1 MQFLPPSPQRPSPVG
16 PLSPSLLVRVCR
28 RWRDIALSTPALW
41 STMTLD
47 IESEDE
53 KLHEHQLGLL
63 HSWLQRSGHCPLS
76 IALVGSYSTR
86 CTPSIT
92 ALAKTILAHASR
104 FRDMDICVPLQDL
117 EHFTVPMP
125 LLRSVTVGPTQYPPA
140 NTHVPGHLQRKLFLH
155 APRLTDVVLSNLF
168 NPFSI
173 TLPWSQITSL
183 TATLF
188 PCEAAEILQ
197 HTTILQIC
205 NINICNSVR
214 GGNTPLVPAIA
225 PIPVR
230 SLRLL
235 LKNRRRCRRTGEGA
249 EREFPLHHPPL

>member
-1 MQFLPPSPQRPSPVG
+1 MSGLSFTTSVARSAARDRIAELDLEIEDFQRSLEMRQLERRRLRDALASYSYPVLTLPAEVTSEIFMQFLPPFRQRPSLVG
-16 PLSPSLLVRVCR
+16 PLSPSLLLRICR

-47 IESEDE
+47 IEFEDE

-92 ALAKTILAHASR
+92 ALAKAILAHASR

-188 PCEAAEILQ
+188 
-197 HTTILQIC
+197 
-205 NINICNSVR
+205 
-214 GGNTPLVPAIA
+214 
-225 PIPVR
+225 
-230 SLRLL
+230 
-235 LKNRRRCRRTGEGA
+235 
-249 EREFPLHHPPL
+249 